1 MNDVVENGGATIHNG
16 NTFNGS
22 AEVQRK
28 PSYLVSLSNDLYDLP
43 NHAEVAPYEE
53 PVVSLSQYETI
64 EEGEVHGH
72 SQTLLCTKARAHKNG

>member
-1 MNDVVENGGATIHNG
+1 MSDVIENGASVVHNG
-16 NTFNGS
+16 NSAFHGS

-43 NHAEVAPYEE
+43 KHAEVAPYEE

-64 EEGEVHGH
+64 GEGEVCGH
-72 SQTLLCTKARAHKNG
+72 SQTIEP